1 MKQDEKTQLAE
12 VHAALRLRGWTTQ
25 QLERGF
31 DGLRIEDAI
40 ERGEY
45 ILACALKADKKR
57 DEAIFAAI
65 DRLKASEDE
74 KAALRFADWGGFE
87 EEIEA
92 DADKAAKD
100 RLAVLRTE
108 DSENDFHSR
117 QAEQIRQS
125 TERVEA
131 RAVRS

>member
-1 MKQDEKTQLAE
+1 MKQDEKTKLAE

-45 ILACALKADKKR
+45 ILACALKADKNR

-65 DRLKASEDE
+65 NRLEATDDE
-74 KAALRFADWGGFE
+74 KAALRFTDWGGFE

-100 RLAVLRTE
+100 RLGVLRAE
-108 DSENDFHSR
+108 EAKNDNYDGGDDGDAWSGGFAENH
-117 QAEQIRQS
+117 
-125 TERVEA
+125 
-131 RAVRS
+131 